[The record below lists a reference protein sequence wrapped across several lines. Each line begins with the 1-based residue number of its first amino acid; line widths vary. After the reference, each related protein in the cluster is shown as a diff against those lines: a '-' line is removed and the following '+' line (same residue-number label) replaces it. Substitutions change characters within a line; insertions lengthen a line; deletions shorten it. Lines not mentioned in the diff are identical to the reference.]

1 MTPIAYVGSM
11 YNTWE
16 RRVSAN
22 NKDGAQVRFI
32 SAHNPARP
40 ANAAAT
46 TTTPKGMAVDA
57 LAPLPLPVP
66 VVVVDDVSDEP
77 VLEPLRLPL
86 PLPLGAG
93 VVPERLALPL
103 ADEGALDGALDR
115 APDEALLLLPVAEAE
130 LEMEPLN
137 SGDVGGAG
145 VAVDGS
151 ARSPMPQ
158 GFASPLGCVAF
169 GAGRIAPP
177 SEMEKRPVHW
187 GESEPVE
194 VNW

>member
-1 MTPIAYVGSM
+1 MQDPCTILG
-11 YNTWE
+11 NGE
-16 RRVSAN
+16 RPQTT
-22 NKDGAQVRFI
+22 KDEAQVRFI
-32 SAHNPARP
+32 PAHNPARP

-57 LAPLPLPVP
+57 LAPLLPVP
-66 VVVVDDVSDEP
+66 VPVLVVDEVSDEP
-77 VLEPLRLPL
+77 VLEPLTL
-86 PLPLGAG
+86 PLPLGAC
-93 VVPERLALPL
+93 VVLERLAVPL
-103 ADEGALDGALDR
+103 GDELALALDGA
-115 APDEALLLLPVAEAE
+115 PDEAALLLPVAGAVLEM
-130 LEMEPLN
+130 EMEPLN

-177 SEMEKRPVHW
+177 SEIEKRPVHW

>member
-1 MTPIAYVGSM
+1 MQDPCTILG
-11 YNTWE
+11 NGE
-16 RRVSAN
+16 RPQTT
-22 NKDGAQVRFI
+22 KDEAQVRFI
-32 SAHNPARP
+32 PAHNPARP

-46 TTTPKGMAVDA
+46 TTTPKGMAADA
-57 LAPLPLPVP
+57 LAPLGPKLPAL
-66 VVVVDDVSDEP
+66 VVDEVSDEP
-77 VLEPLRLPL
+77 VLEPLAV

-93 VVPERLALPL
+93 VVLERLALPVPDG
-103 ADEGALDGALDR
+103 AALDGALDG
-115 APDEALLLLPVAEAE
+115 APDDALLLPVAEAE
-130 LEMEPLN
+130 PETEPLN
-137 SGDVGGAG
+137 SGEVGGAG

-177 SEMEKRPVHW
+177 SEIEKRPVHW

>member
-1 MTPIAYVGSM
+1 MQDPCTILG
-11 YNTWE
+11 NGE
-16 RRVSAN
+16 RPQTT
-22 NKDGAQVRFI
+22 KDGAQVRFI
-32 SAHNPARP
+32 PAHNPARP

-57 LAPLPLPVP
+57 LAPLLPVLP
-66 VVVVDDVSDEP
+66 LVVDEVSDEP
-77 VLEPLRLPL
+77 VLEPLTL

-93 VVPERLALPL
+93 VVLERLAVRL
-103 ADEGALDGALDR
+103 ADELALALDG
-115 APDEALLLLPVAEAE
+115 APDEALLLPVAGAVLEM
-130 LEMEPLN
+130 EMEPLN

-177 SEMEKRPVHW
+177 SEIEKRPVHW